1 MQPEPDARKATV
13 LRPSVSAIVRDGD
26 GRILLQRRSDNG
38 RWGLPGGSVE
48 IGESVGEAIVREVRE
63 ETGLD
68 VKIERLIGVYSD
80 PALQVVRYRNGDVV
94 HYISTLLACRI
105 LGGSLRTCAETLD
118 LRFFDP
124 TGLPDDLL
132 PLHRIRIA
140 DALANRPAAFIR

>member
-1 MQPEPDARKATV
+1 M
-13 LRPSVSAIVRDGD
+13 
-26 GRILLQRRSDNG
+26 
-38 RWGLPGGSVE
+38 E
-48 IGESVGEAIVREVRE
+48 IGESVGEAIVREVQE

-68 VKIERLIGVYSD
+68 VEIERLIGVYSD

-105 LGGSLRTCAETLD
+105 QGGSLRTCAESLE

-124 TGLPDDLL
+124 AGLPDDLL

-140 DALANRPAAFIR
+140 DALTNRPAAFIR